1 MRLRGGQRYLQTLL
15 CGFEE
20 KPVASSLGMSIR
32 SWEGRCWGGG
42 GGAVAEMLW
51 KGGREGSGEPQ
62 MLGGKRS
69 GGLVGVFAH

>member
-1 MRLRGGQRYLQTLL
+1 MRLRSGQRYLQTLL
-15 CGFEE
+15 RSFEK

-32 SWEGRCWGGG
+32 SQGGDAGGG

-51 KGGREGSGEPQ
+51 KGRREGSGEPQ